1 MRASKLDIAL
11 RSASFSFSKV
21 DQHIHVHMDCVY
33 RFIYIYI
40 YIYIYTDALMTWL
53 VNFRLTTGDLQ
64 GIFATNKRK
73 QLMIILGFQ
82 RLKETL
88 SLTLISKAVDSF
100 FLVNNMFYRSSS
112 VVI

>member
-33 RFIYIYI
+33 RFIYI